1 MFTSVILAAGMG
13 TRMKSKMPKVLHK
26 VCGKPLSKWVIDAS
40 KAAGADK
47 VCAVVGHKAETVKEV
62 LGDVCEFALQTEQKG
77 TGHAVMQAIDV
88 IKNSKGE
95 VVILNGDTPLITA
108 ETINKAI
115 EYHKNNGNQATVIT
129 AILDDATGY
138 GRIVRDNDGSVL
150 LNSFCKKAGE
160 VINLDGIDMIA
171 ANAFNGCE
179 SINIINTE
187 YVSICSEGAFKNSA
201 VERLPFVNGV
211 RMVGCMLVG
220 IDNTCDNIVIPDD
233 EINISTIISG
243 LDWSHVKNVTVSHAS
258 TVYDMSMTAKAMPK
272 KVTVM
277 SVEGY
282 ELKTLKLANISYVNI
297 VTSRHYIP
305 NVFLWESLD
314 GKCLIACPTGRTGR
328 VDIPEGVEEIAR
340 NAFKLGNLEEVYF
353 PSTLKKVGD
362 MAFFYCKNLKKVDF
376 GTGLEMIGSNA
387 EKQCFASCDNLKS
400 IIIPPQVTSIGSR
413 VFENSAVNE
422 ICISEGLV
430 SVSNNAF
437 NGCPI
442 KTVKLPESLK
452 NISEDAF
459 FGTDTV
465 IARRYDTDL
474 LSSVMKSLDR
484 KIPFSYIKKEMDKST
499 GCSICLT
506 DIIINERSALIPKYA
521 DNSITFSNID
531 AVLHMYFS
539 SKTVPEKVMHEVRSM
554 FMYFGKKDDR
564 EFMAIEMY
572 LRDKSNDVAKEYIY
586 SHSRHIIQNF
596 VTNNRTEE
604 EIMNFIKLGL
614 MTAEACEY
622 ILDVAIKK
630 EYTEISAYALN
641 MLGKYPAEKQKFA
654 L

>member
-1 MFTSVILAAGMG
+1 MLV
-13 TRMKSKMPKVLHK
+13 
-26 VCGKPLSKWVIDAS
+26 
-40 KAAGADK
+40 
-47 VCAVVGHKAETVKEV
+47 EE
-62 LGDVCEFALQTEQKG
+62 
-77 TGHAVMQAIDV
+77 
-88 IKNSKGE
+88 
-95 VVILNGDTPLITA
+95 
-108 ETINKAI
+108 
-115 EYHKNNGNQATVIT
+115 
-129 AILDDATGY
+129 
-138 GRIVRDNDGSVL
+138 NDGTVL
-150 LNSFCKKAGE
+150 LNTFCKKAGE

-233 EINISTIISG
+233 EVNISTIISG

-297 VTSRHYIP
+297 VNSSHYRTIDGI
-305 NVFLWESLD
+305 VYSLD

-452 NISEDAF
+452 SISEDAF

-641 MLGKYPAEKQKFA
+641 MLGKYPTEKQKFA

>member
-1 MFTSVILAAGMG
+1 MPALLYAGLFFWNKTSGILY
-13 TRMKSKMPKVLHK
+13 TKQKINTKKERKKLMKFMKKMREVKH
-26 VCGKPLSKWVIDAS
+26 GGAS
-40 KAAGADK
+40 FWYTDN
-47 VCAVVGHKAETVKEV
+47 
-62 LGDVCEFALQTEQKG
+62 DVCED
-77 TGHAVMQAIDV
+77 IDIDDDV
-88 IKNSKGE
+88 EELEIDLGDDGDAFWDKVDKVFPNVKKIHINENVYYISMKNSMFPNVRE
-95 VVILNGDTPLITA
+95 VTSDSPEFYNGDMLIE
-108 ETINKAI
+108 ET
-115 EYHKNNGNQATVIT
+115 
-129 AILDDATGY
+129 
-138 GRIVRDNDGSVL
+138 DGTVL
-150 LNSFCKKAGE
+150 LNTFCKKAGE

-233 EINISTIISG
+233 EVNISTIISG
-243 LDWSHVKNVTVSHAS
+243 LDWSHVKNVTVSQAS
-258 TVYDMSMTAKAMPK
+258 TVYDMSMTARAMPK

-282 ELKTLKLANISYVNI
+282 ELKNLLLANISYINI
-297 VTSRHYIP
+297 VNSSQYRTIDGIVY
-305 NVFLWESLD
+305 SLD

-376 GTGLEMIGSNA
+376 GTGLEMIGSNV

-400 IIIPPQVTSIGSR
+400 IIIPPQVKSIGSR
-413 VFENSAVNE
+413 AFENSAVNE
-422 ICISEGLV
+422 LCISEGLV

-452 NISEDAF
+452 SISEDAF

-484 KIPFSYIKKEMDKST
+484 KVPFSYIKKEMDKRT

-539 SKTVPEKVMHEVRSM
+539 SETVPEKVMHEVRSM
-554 FMYFGKKDDR
+554 FMYAGKKEDR

-596 VTNNRTEE
+596 VINNRTEE

-622 ILDVAIKK
+622 IIDVAIKK

>member
-1 MFTSVILAAGMG
+1 MF
-13 TRMKSKMPKVLHK
+13 
-26 VCGKPLSKWVIDAS
+26 PLY
-40 KAAGADK
+40 
-47 VCAVVGHKAETVKEV
+47 TV
-62 LGDVCEFALQTEQKG
+62 A
-77 TGHAVMQAIDV
+77 
-88 IKNSKGE
+88 
-95 VVILNGDTPLITA
+95 
-108 ETINKAI
+108 
-115 EYHKNNGNQATVIT
+115 
-129 AILDDATGY
+129 
-138 GRIVRDNDGSVL
+138 
-150 LNSFCKKAGE
+150 
-160 VINLDGIDMIA
+160 
-171 ANAFNGCE
+171 
-179 SINIINTE
+179 
-187 YVSICSEGAFKNSA
+187 
-201 VERLPFVNGV
+201 
-211 RMVGCMLVG
+211 
-220 IDNTCDNIVIPDD
+220 
-233 EINISTIISG
+233 
-243 LDWSHVKNVTVSHAS
+243 
-258 TVYDMSMTAKAMPK
+258 
-272 KVTVM
+272 
-277 SVEGY
+277 
-282 ELKTLKLANISYVNI
+282 
-297 VTSRHYIP
+297 
-305 NVFLWESLD
+305 
-314 GKCLIACPTGRTGR
+314 
-328 VDIPEGVEEIAR
+328 
-340 NAFKLGNLEEVYF
+340 
-353 PSTLKKVGD
+353 
-362 MAFFYCKNLKKVDF
+362 KVDF

-452 NISEDAF
+452 SISEDAF

-614 MTAEACEY
+614 MTKKAMQDALQSARKNCMPTVEAY
-622 ILDVAIKK
+622 LLKAIN
-630 EYTEISAYALN
+630 ESDESNSTFSL
-641 MLGKYPAEKQKFA
+641 
-654 L
+654 

>member
-1 MFTSVILAAGMG
+1 
-13 TRMKSKMPKVLHK
+13 MKFMKKMREVQH
-26 VCGKPLSKWVIDAS
+26 GSAS
-40 KAAGADK
+40 FWYTDN
-47 VCAVVGHKAETVKEV
+47 
-62 LGDVCEFALQTEQKG
+62 DVCED
-77 TGHAVMQAIDV
+77 IDIDDDV
-88 IKNSKGE
+88 EELEIDLDDDGDAFWDKVDKVFPNVKKIHINENVYYISMKNSMFPNVRE
-95 VVILNGDTPLITA
+95 VTSDSPEFYNGDMLI
-108 ETINKAI
+108 E
-115 EYHKNNGNQATVIT
+115 E
-129 AILDDATGY
+129 
-138 GRIVRDNDGSVL
+138 NDGTVL
-150 LNSFCKKAGE
+150 LNTFCKKAGE

-282 ELKTLKLANISYVNI
+282 ELNTLKLANISYVNI
-297 VTSRHYIP
+297 VNSSQYRTIDGIVY
-305 NVFLWESLD
+305 SLD

-328 VDIPEGVEEIAR
+328 VDIPEGVEEIER
-340 NAFKLGNLEEVYF
+340 NAFKLGNLEEVHF
-353 PSTLKKVGD
+353 PSTLKKIGF

-376 GTGLEMIGSNA
+376 GTGLEMIGSNV

-400 IIIPPQVTSIGSR
+400 IIIPPQVKSIGSR
-413 VFENSAVNE
+413 AFENSAVNE
-422 ICISEGLV
+422 LCISEGLV

-452 NISEDAF
+452 SISEDAF

-484 KIPFSYIKKEMDKST
+484 KIHFSYIKKEMDKST

-539 SKTVPEKVMHEVRSM
+539 SETVPEKVMHEVRSM

-641 MLGKYPAEKQKFA
+641 MLGKYPTEKQKFA

>member
-1 MFTSVILAAGMG
+1 
-13 TRMKSKMPKVLHK
+13 
-26 VCGKPLSKWVIDAS
+26 
-40 KAAGADK
+40 
-47 VCAVVGHKAETVKEV
+47 
-62 LGDVCEFALQTEQKG
+62 
-77 TGHAVMQAIDV
+77 
-88 IKNSKGE
+88 
-95 VVILNGDTPLITA
+95 
-108 ETINKAI
+108 
-115 EYHKNNGNQATVIT
+115 
-129 AILDDATGY
+129 
-138 GRIVRDNDGSVL
+138 
-150 LNSFCKKAGE
+150 
-160 VINLDGIDMIA
+160 
-171 ANAFNGCE
+171 
-179 SINIINTE
+179 
-187 YVSICSEGAFKNSA
+187 
-201 VERLPFVNGV
+201 
-211 RMVGCMLVG
+211 MLVG

-233 EINISTIISG
+233 EVNISAIISG

-277 SVEGY
+277 SVDGY

-297 VTSRHYIP
+297 VNSSHYRTIDGI
-305 NVFLWESLD
+305 VYSLD

-413 VFENSAVNE
+413 AFENSAVNE

-452 NISEDAF
+452 SISEDAF

>member
-1 MFTSVILAAGMG
+1 MTEKDWIKKVKSVHPKADEQVLQFIYDFRTMLA
-13 TRMKSKMPKVLHK
+13 TR
-26 VCGKPLSKWVIDAS
+26 
-40 KAAGADK
+40 
-47 VCAVVGHKAETVKEV
+47 
-62 LGDVCEFALQTEQKG
+62 
-77 TGHAVMQAIDV
+77 
-88 IKNSKGE
+88 
-95 VVILNGDTPLITA
+95 
-108 ETINKAI
+108 
-115 EYHKNNGNQATVIT
+115 
-129 AILDDATGY
+129 
-138 GRIVRDNDGSVL
+138 L
-150 LNSFCKKAGE
+150 LNSQAYKGCK
-160 VINLDGIDMIA
+160 
-171 ANAFNGCE
+171 
-179 SINIINTE
+179 S
-187 YVSICSEGAFKNSA
+187 
-201 VERLPFVNGV
+201 
-211 RMVGCMLVG
+211 
-220 IDNTCDNIVIPDD
+220 
-233 EINISTIISG
+233 
-243 LDWSHVKNVTVSHAS
+243 
-258 TVYDMSMTAKAMPK
+258 
-272 KVTVM
+272 
-277 SVEGY
+277 
-282 ELKTLKLANISYVNI
+282 
-297 VTSRHYIP
+297 
-305 NVFLWESLD
+305 
-314 GKCLIACPTGRTGR
+314 
-328 VDIPEGVEEIAR
+328 
-340 NAFKLGNLEEVYF
+340 
-353 PSTLKKVGD
+353 
-362 MAFFYCKNLKKVDF
+362 
-376 GTGLEMIGSNA
+376 
-387 EKQCFASCDNLKS
+387 
-400 IIIPPQVTSIGSR
+400 
-413 VFENSAVNE
+413 
-422 ICISEGLV
+422 ISEGLV

-452 NISEDAF
+452 SISEDAF

-484 KIPFSYIKKEMDKST
+484 KVPFSYIKKEMDKST

-554 FMYFGKKDDR
+554 FMYAGKKEDR

-596 VTNNRTEE
+596 VTNNRTED

>member
-1 MFTSVILAAGMG
+1 
-13 TRMKSKMPKVLHK
+13 MKFMKKMRKVKH
-26 VCGKPLSKWVIDAS
+26 GGAS
-40 KAAGADK
+40 FWYTDN
-47 VCAVVGHKAETVKEV
+47 
-62 LGDVCEFALQTEQKG
+62 DVCED
-77 TGHAVMQAIDV
+77 IDIDDDV
-88 IKNSKGE
+88 EELEIDLDDDGDAFWDEVDKVFPNVKKIHINENVYYISMKNSMFPNVRE
-95 VVILNGDTPLITA
+95 VTSDSPEFYGGDMLV
-108 ETINKAI
+108 E
-115 EYHKNNGNQATVIT
+115 E
-129 AILDDATGY
+129 
-138 GRIVRDNDGSVL
+138 NDGTVL
-150 LNSFCKKAGE
+150 LNTFCKKAGE

-297 VTSRHYIP
+297 VNSSHYRTIDGI
-305 NVFLWESLD
+305 VYSLD

-413 VFENSAVNE
+413 VFENSAVTSGFNNGVTDTYTTAEHQGNCITVASDGALMGTAFYQKEPFSTSNIVSTLTPFSSTPLNE
-422 ICISEGLV
+422 YNALFLCAIIYQKRGEFGWLGYKF
-430 SVSNNAF
+430 SVDRVRNLMVLLPADNAG
-437 NGCPI
+437 NPDWDYMENYI
-442 KTVKLPESLK
+442 KELTTKTSK
-452 NISEDAF
+452 NI
-459 FGTDTV
+459 
-465 IARRYDTDL
+465 DL
-474 LSSVMKSLDR
+474 LS
-484 KIPFSYIKKEMDKST
+484 
-499 GCSICLT
+499 
-506 DIIINERSALIPKYA
+506 
-521 DNSITFSNID
+521 
-531 AVLHMYFS
+531 
-539 SKTVPEKVMHEVRSM
+539 KVS
-554 FMYFGKKDDR
+554 
-564 EFMAIEMY
+564 
-572 LRDKSNDVAKEYIY
+572 
-586 SHSRHIIQNF
+586 
-596 VTNNRTEE
+596 
-604 EIMNFIKLGL
+604 
-614 MTAEACEY
+614 
-622 ILDVAIKK
+622 
-630 EYTEISAYALN
+630 
-641 MLGKYPAEKQKFA
+641 
-654 L
+654 

>member
-1 MFTSVILAAGMG
+1 
-13 TRMKSKMPKVLHK
+13 MKFMKKMRKVKH
-26 VCGKPLSKWVIDAS
+26 GGAS
-40 KAAGADK
+40 FWYTDN
-47 VCAVVGHKAETVKEV
+47 
-62 LGDVCEFALQTEQKG
+62 DVCED
-77 TGHAVMQAIDV
+77 IDIDDDV
-88 IKNSKGE
+88 EELEIDLDDDGDAFWDEVDKVFPNVKKIHINENVYYISMKNSMFPNVRE
-95 VVILNGDTPLITA
+95 VTSDSPEFYGGDMLV
-108 ETINKAI
+108 E
-115 EYHKNNGNQATVIT
+115 E
-129 AILDDATGY
+129 
-138 GRIVRDNDGSVL
+138 NDGTVL
-150 LNSFCKKAGE
+150 LNTFCKKAGE

-297 VTSRHYIP
+297 VNSSHYRTIDGI
-305 NVFLWESLD
+305 VYSLD

-452 NISEDAF
+452 KISEDAF

-539 SKTVPEKVMHEVRSM
+539 SKTVPEKVIHEVRSM

-641 MLGKYPAEKQKFA
+641 MLGKYPTEKQKFA